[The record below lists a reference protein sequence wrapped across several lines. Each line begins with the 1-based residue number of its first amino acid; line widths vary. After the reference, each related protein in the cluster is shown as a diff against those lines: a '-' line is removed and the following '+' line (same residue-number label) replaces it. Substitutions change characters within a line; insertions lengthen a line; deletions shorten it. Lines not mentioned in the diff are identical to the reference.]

1 LKQSPGPKPST
12 LHQVIPATEL
22 DLKFDGSKQSLGSGE
37 YSDVYCTTR
46 KVAVKVF
53 KGRFNQQR
61 FKEFKREA
69 EALQTVQNSH
79 GVVRLHGIC
88 IDALPNLYLVTEAV
102 LGGSLEQLLAS
113 AKGKGLE
120 AKRAVRIGKS
130 IAEGMRDVHAK

>member
-1 LKQSPGPKPST
+1 M
-12 LHQVIPATEL
+12 HACRRQVIPAAEL

-37 YSDVYCTTR
+37 YSDVFSTTR
-46 KVAVKVF
+46 KVAVKAF

-69 EALQTVQNSH
+69 EALQTVQNSA

-102 LGGSLEQLLAS
+102 TGGTLERLLTS
-113 AKGKGLE
+113 VRGKGLTVE
-120 AKRAVRIGKS
+120 RSSRIARS
-130 IAEGMRDVHAK
+130 IAAGMKDVHSK